1 MILLRPPKEETNC
14 CAVILSGG
22 LNSRMGGKN
31 KGFLEVGGRSI
42 LDRLLENL
50 QPAFGEILLVTRD
63 PRLYADYPVKIVTDL
78 YEDRSSLT
86 GIHAAMVGAQAEHG
100 FVVPCDTPF
109 LQPGMI
115 RLLLDALEPGVDVVV
130 PLVDTHYEPLCAIYS
145 KRCVP
150 VIEMQLRQKDYT
162 IYNFF
167 DRVQV
172 KTISKDEIKQV
183 DPDLLSFFNVN
194 TPEAYQSCLKM
205 VSNKQ
210 LSSSPS

>member
-1 MILLRPPKEETNC
+1 MHPQADQTDC

-42 LDRLLENL
+42 LNRLLESL
-50 QPAFGEILLVTRD
+50 QPAFEEILLVIRE
-63 PRLYADYPVKIVTDL
+63 PRLYAEYPVEIVTDL

-86 GIHAAMVGAQAEHG
+86 GIHAAMVSARAAFG

-109 LQPGMI
+109 LQPGII
-115 RLLLDALEPGVDVVV
+115 RMLIHALEPELDVVV
-130 PLVDTHYEPLCAIYS
+130 PLINDHYEPLCAIYS

-150 VIEMQLRQKDYT
+150 VIETQLRRKDYT

-167 DRVQV
+167 DRVRV
-172 KTISKDEIKQV
+172 KTLSTDEIKAV
-183 DPDLLSFFNVN
+183 DPQLLSFFNVN
-194 TPEAYQSCLKM
+194 TPEAYQTCQKM
-205 VSNKQ
+205 VSKEQ
-210 LSSSPS
+210 PDASRS